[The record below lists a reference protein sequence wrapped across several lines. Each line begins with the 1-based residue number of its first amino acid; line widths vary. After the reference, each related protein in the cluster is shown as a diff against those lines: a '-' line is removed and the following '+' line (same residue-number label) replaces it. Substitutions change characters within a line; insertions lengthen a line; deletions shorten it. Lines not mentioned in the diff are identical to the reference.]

1 MDRLRLLMVG
11 DGELRLEALRML
23 ESEGLAS
30 AAWLPGSRSDVPELL
45 RSMDVFV
52 LGSLR
57 EGISNTVLE
66 AMASGLPVIAT
77 ATGGNVELV
86 LPNETGILVEPDD
99 SVALASAI
107 SVYGESEDLRSRHGR
122 AARARVV
129 ANYSI
134 AAMLEQYRS
143 LYDDAVVTMEA

>member
-1 MDRLRLLMVG
+1 MIG
-11 DGELRLEALRML
+11 DGELRPEALRLL

-30 AAWLPGSRSDVPELL
+30 TAWLPGSRSDVPELL

-66 AMASGLPVIAT
+66 AMASGVPVVAT

-86 LPNETGILVEPDD
+86 APNETGILVAPGD
-99 SVALASAI
+99 SAALADAI
-107 SVYGESEDLRSRHGR
+107 GAYFDSEDLRRRHGR
-122 AARARVV
+122 DARARVV

-134 AAMLEQYRS
+134 AAMLEQYRN